1 MFLRWNPEAMRLDD
15 DVVETLPNLVQT
27 GEKYLAR
34 EPSTV
39 SLDGITEVPFALSA
53 ETTTKMMGK
62 TGGTM
67 AFTQQTRLPEKANG

>member
-39 SLDGITEVPFALSA
+39 NLDGITEVPFALSA